1 MTTALS
7 LIPTLL
13 LIPLLALVLRVIAK
27 LVARATLWWRHSFA
41 TVLLLFL
48 VVITSTALSKGLGG
62 VFEWLGPLIAL
73 LLQIAIGAF
82 FLGPRC
88 RSTDGLPGTY
98 KTGLK
103 VMGTLFVLG
112 LVLGFILSVVTP
124 AGADLP

>member
-7 LIPTLL
+7 LTPILL
-13 LIPLLALVLRVIAK
+13 TIPLLAFVLRVVAK
-27 LVARATLWWRHSFA
+27 LVARATLSWRHSFA

-48 VVITSTALSKGLGG
+48 GVIASTALSKGLGG
-62 VFEWLGPLIAL
+62 VFEWLAPLIAL
-73 LLQIAIGAF
+73 LLQIAIGAL

-103 VMGTLFVLG
+103 VMGTLFALG
-112 LVLGFILSVVTP
+112 LVLGFILSFVAP
-124 AGADLP
+124 AGAG